1 MNKNLLYNFQKKIK
15 IKKIMGSLCCK
26 KNQLNSLNISSSQQN
41 SLIPSETK
49 STSSSINLELNVTP
63 NATLEDFS
71 QLKVLGRGA
80 FGKVVLVRLEK
91 NKKLYAMKILKKEIV
106 IKRKQVNHT
115 MTERSLLEK
124 LNHPFIVKLIYA
136 FQDKEKL
143 YFITEFMQGGELFF
157 HLRRNPQYK
166 EKSVKFYMSEILLA
180 IDYMHKNNFIYRD
193 LKPEN
198 ILIDKYGHIKLTDF
212 GLSKLLD
219 EEEQK
224 TYTLCGTAEYLAP
237 EIIFEKGYDKTC
249 DWFSFGVVLFEMLC
263 GVHPFKQKKGK
274 FNPQIYKMKI
284 QIPENISKSAKDLIE
299 KLLNSNPRERIGYN
313 GSEEIMN
320 HEFFKDIDFDKVIIK
335 QYKPPFIPKLDS
347 EGDLRYFDKGF
358 TEENVESF
366 PDKKI
371 LENNG
376 KSLNDEFIGFSYQPQ
391 NENNN

>member
-1 MNKNLLYNFQKKIK
+1 
-15 IKKIMGSLCCK
+15 MGSLCCK
-26 KNQLNSLNISSSQQN
+26 KNQINSLNISSSQQN

-263 GVHPFKQKKGK
+263 GIH
-274 FNPQIYKMKI
+274 N
-284 QIPENISKSAKDLIE
+284 
-299 KLLNSNPRERIGYN
+299 
-313 GSEEIMN
+313 
-320 HEFFKDIDFDKVIIK
+320 
-335 QYKPPFIPKLDS
+335 
-347 EGDLRYFDKGF
+347 
-358 TEENVESF
+358 
-366 PDKKI
+366 
-371 LENNG
+371 
-376 KSLNDEFIGFSYQPQ
+376 
-391 NENNN
+391 

>member
-1 MNKNLLYNFQKKIK
+1 
-15 IKKIMGSLCCK
+15 MGILKSCCK
-26 KNQLNSLNISSSQQN
+26 KKRITAIALENKSKNSEILIPTDNKITETSLETLNIKENDNQN
-41 SLIPSETK
+41 
-49 STSSSINLELNVTP
+49 P

-71 QLKVLGRGA
+71 QLKVLGRGS

-91 NKKLYAMKILKKEIV
+91 SKKLYAMKILKKELV

-124 LNHPFIVKLIYA
+124 LNHPFIVKLFYA
-136 FQDKEKL
+136 FQDKTKL

-157 HLRRNPQYK
+157 HLRRNSQYK

-198 ILIDKYGHIKLTDF
+198 ILIDKLGHIKLTDF

-219 EEEQK
+219 EEAQK
-224 TYTLCGTAEYLAP
+224 TYTLCGTPEYLAP

-249 DWFSFGVVLFEMLC
+249 DWFSFGVLMFEMLC
-263 GVHPFKQKKGK
+263 GFHPFKQKKGK

-284 QIPENISKSAKDLIE
+284 IIPENIGKNARDLIE

-313 GSEEIMN
+313 SSEEIMK
-320 HEFFKDIDFDKVIIK
+320 HDFFKDIDFDKVL
-335 QYKPPFIPKLDS
+335 QREYKPPFIPKLDN
-347 EGDLRYFDKGF
+347 EEDLRYFDKGF
-358 TEENVESF
+358 TEEDVESF
-366 PDKKI
+366 PDKKLI
-371 LENNG
+371 VSTNGDG
-376 KSLNDEFIGFSYQPQ
+376 KSLSDEFKGFSYQPEQ
-391 NENNN
+391 II

>member
-1 MNKNLLYNFQKKIK
+1 M
-15 IKKIMGSLCCK
+15 
-26 KNQLNSLNISSSQQN
+26 
-41 SLIPSETK
+41 
-49 STSSSINLELNVTP
+49 
-63 NATLEDFS
+63 
-71 QLKVLGRGA
+71 
-80 FGKVVLVRLEK
+80 
-91 NKKLYAMKILKKEIV
+91 
-106 IKRKQVNHT
+106 
-115 MTERSLLEK
+115 
-124 LNHPFIVKLIYA
+124 
-136 FQDKEKL
+136 
-143 YFITEFMQGGELFF
+143 
-157 HLRRNPQYK
+157 
-166 EKSVKFYMSEILLA
+166 
-180 IDYMHKNNFIYRD
+180 
-193 LKPEN
+193 
-198 ILIDKYGHIKLTDF
+198 
-212 GLSKLLD
+212 SKLLD

-263 GVHPFKQKKGK
+263 GIHPFKQKKGK

-284 QIPENISKSAKDLIE
+284 QIPENISKCAKDLIE

>member
-1 MNKNLLYNFQKKIK
+1 
-15 IKKIMGSLCCK
+15 MGISKCCK
-26 KNQLNSLNISSSQQN
+26 KKRITAIVIETNSKNSENLIPNDIKLSDNSLESIIIKENENQN
-41 SLIPSETK
+41 
-49 STSSSINLELNVTP
+49 P

-71 QLKVLGRGA
+71 PLKVLGRGS

-91 NKKLYAMKILKKEIV
+91 TKKLYAMKILKKELV

-124 LNHPFIVKLIYA
+124 LNHPFIVKLFYA
-136 FQDKEKL
+136 FQDETKL

-157 HLRRNPQYK
+157 HLRRNSQYK

-198 ILIDKYGHIKLTDF
+198 ILIDKLGHIKLTDF

-219 EEEQK
+219 EEAQK
-224 TYTLCGTAEYLAP
+224 TYTLCGTPEYLAP

-249 DWFSFGVVLFEMLC
+249 DWFSFGVLMFEMLC
-263 GVHPFKQKKGK
+263 GFHPFKQKKGK

-284 QIPENISKSAKDLIE
+284 IIPENIGKNARDLIE

-313 GSEEIMN
+313 SSEEIMK
-320 HEFFKDIDFDKVIIK
+320 HDFFKDIDFDKVL
-335 QYKPPFIPKLDS
+335 QREYKPPFIPKLDN
-347 EGDLRYFDKGF
+347 EEDLRYFDKGF
-358 TEENVESF
+358 TEEDVESF
-366 PDKKI
+366 PDKKLI
-371 LENNG
+371 VSTNGDG
-376 KSLNDEFIGFSYQPQ
+376 KSLSDEFKGFSYQPEQ
-391 NENNN
+391 II

>member
-1 MNKNLLYNFQKKIK
+1 
-15 IKKIMGSLCCK
+15 MGSLCCK

-115 MTERSLLEK
+115 MTESSLLEK

-263 GVHPFKQKKGK
+263 GIHPFKQKKGK

-284 QIPENISKSAKDLIE
+284 QIPENISKCAKDLIE

>member
-1 MNKNLLYNFQKKIK
+1 
-15 IKKIMGSLCCK
+15 MGSLCCK

-124 LNHPFIVKLIYA
+124 LNHPFIVKLVYA

-263 GVHPFKQKKGK
+263 GIHPFKQKKGK

-284 QIPENISKSAKDLIE
+284 QIPENISKCAKDLIE

-391 NENNN
+391 NEDNN